1 MRVTLWLALKYLW
14 GQKSAHVIR
23 IMSLLSVLGIAM
35 GTMSLLLVLAV
46 FNGFEDLL
54 AQMVSRFNPDV
65 KVLPARGK
73 FLDRPFALA
82 DTLRMSEVVS
92 DASVVMEEVALFRYR
107 DRLQFGMIKG
117 VDTHYL
123 HVNAMDSAL
132 VDGRFVLRGSRGSY
146 AVVGAG
152 IASRLGV
159 DVDNTLV
166 PLGVHMPSRK
176 RNIMGT
182 HALKT
187 RYLFPAGVFSIQHDV
202 DAQYVLTNYEFVSKL
217 LERPGRASAIEVK
230 VSAPYTPEEGASALR
245 RLLSSHEVEV
255 LDRRR
260 QDEAF
265 YKIMNI
271 EKWLFYVLFV
281 LILILVTFNIVGVLW
296 MMVLSKRRDIAILRA
311 MGFKRTDIRNV
322 FITKGVLISV
332 LGWIVGVTL
341 GLIFYWLHKRYGL
354 IQIPEGF
361 VVDSYPMSFRWG
373 DLGVV
378 GITVLALGTLA
389 SILPAMRAMDL
400 PTTAYKDR

>member
-23 IMSLLSVLGIAM
+23 IMSLLSIVGIAM
-35 GTMSLLLVLAV
+35 GTMSLILVLSV

-73 FLDRPFALA
+73 FIDRPFALA
-82 DTLRMSEVVS
+82 DSLRLSEVVA
-92 DASVVMEEVALFRYR
+92 DASVVLEEVALFRYR

-132 VDGRFVLRGSRGSY
+132 IDGQFVLRGSRGSY
-146 AVVGAG
+146 AVMGAG

-159 DVDNTLV
+159 DVGNSLV
-166 PLGVHMPSRK
+166 PLGVHMPSR
-176 RNIMGT
+176 RRDMLGRHT
-182 HALKT
+182 LKT
-187 RYLFPAGVFSIQHDV
+187 RYLFPAGVFTIQHDV
-202 DAQYVLTNYEFVSKL
+202 DQQYVLTHYDFVSRL
-217 LERPGRASAIEVK
+217 LERPNRASAIEVK
-230 VSAPYTPEEGASALR
+230 VLPPYTPEEGAVALR
-245 RLLSSHEVEV
+245 RILSAHELEV

-281 LILILVTFNIVGVLW
+281 LILVLVTFNIVGVLW

-311 MGFKRTDIRNV
+311 MGFKRTDVRNV
-322 FITKGVLISV
+322 FITKGLLISV
-332 LGWIVGVTL
+332 LGWIVGVSL
-341 GLIFYWLHKRYGL
+341 GLLFYWLHKRYGL

-373 DLGVV
+373 DLVVV
-378 GITVLALGTLA
+378 GMTVLVLGTVA

-400 PTTAYKDR
+400 PTTVHKER